1 MKKINFFIGSN
12 NKTKEL
18 EASKAVKIASKYYD
32 GLNAS
37 EMIGYWKG
45 VAEKS
50 LLISTF
56 QDVANDDQIKAL
68 CQELKT
74 ELQQEAIGVE
84 ILESNTLFI

>member
-18 EASKAVKIASKYYD
+18 EKSKAIKIASKYYD

-37 EMIGYWKG
+37 EMIEYWKG

-56 QDVANDDQIKAL
+56 QEVANDDQIKAL
-68 CQELKT
+68 CNELKA